1 MARCAGTAPRHR
13 FCAARHAV
21 RGCRHC
27 LRECSMGSAR
37 VMAVLQDMRLLATLA
52 NFQREASYGS
62 CARPINYPNCVTRA
76 TGFISCFKRISQH
89 SNIFDFENW
98 LQNCK
103 TFIAL
108 CCDGMQGVVKLHVGL
123 HKYCSTHCSPTCR
136 HGAPRIAGSHLPACW
151 IFAPGTLLHR
161 HDTVVYNDRTY
172 Y

>member
-1 MARCAGTAPRHR
+1 M
-13 FCAARHAV
+13 
-21 RGCRHC
+21 
-27 LRECSMGSAR
+27 
-37 VMAVLQDMRLLATLA
+37 
-52 NFQREASYGS
+52 
-62 CARPINYPNCVTRA
+62 TRA

-172 Y
+172 YRITVLYFVMQLEAVNPNLTQFPVLDQLGGVVPLFLQKNWMA

>member
-1 MARCAGTAPRHR
+1 M
-13 FCAARHAV
+13 
-21 RGCRHC
+21 
-27 LRECSMGSAR
+27 
-37 VMAVLQDMRLLATLA
+37 
-52 NFQREASYGS
+52 
-62 CARPINYPNCVTRA
+62 TRA

-172 Y
+172 YRITLLYFVMCIAFHFSHLYITKLFSDI